1 MKSLV
6 LKDLFN
12 IGHNAKSM
20 LFILVVFAVALIPFS
35 GVEGYIF
42 VCAILCSMMIVTTFS
57 FDDSSKWTR
66 YAMIMP
72 VSKKELV
79 AGKFMVLAIF
89 CAIGSLFG
97 LIIGFIGGL
106 ITDKIV
112 LDIVGI
118 GELLFLTLVAWVIS
132 LIFGSMSIPLVFKF
146 GAEKGRVL
154 LLVSFLIP
162 AGICFGIYQLLT
174 MLGSCIDRPDCI
186 YSSLLLTASG
196 VGMVLCD
203 VSNQLSH
210 FCKARA
216 LISIGR
222 YLYGK
227 QKI

>member
-79 AGKFMVLAIF
+79 AGKFMVL
-89 CAIGSLFG
+89 
-97 LIIGFIGGL
+97 
-106 ITDKIV
+106 D
-112 LDIVGI
+112 
-118 GELLFLTLVAWVIS
+118 LLRHWQ
-132 LIFGSMSIPLVFKF
+132 PLWADYWFY
-146 GAEKGRVL
+146 RW
-154 LLVSFLIP
+154 P
-162 AGICFGIYQLLT
+162 NHT
-174 MLGSCIDRPDCI
+174 
-186 YSSLLLTASG
+186 
-196 VGMVLCD
+196 
-203 VSNQLSH
+203 
-210 FCKARA
+210 
-216 LISIGR
+216 
-222 YLYGK
+222 
-227 QKI
+227 

>member
-97 LIIGFIGGL
+97 LIIGFLG
-106 ITDKIV
+106 
-112 LDIVGI
+112 
-118 GELLFLTLVAWVIS
+118 AWVIS

-174 MLGSCIDRPDCI
+174 MLGVALTDQIVFI
-186 YSSLLLTASG
+186 LLCCSPL
-196 VGMVLCD
+196 L
-203 VSNQLSH
+203 
-210 FCKARA
+210 A
-216 LISIGR
+216 LAWCYVMYQISYRIFV
-222 YLYGK
+222 K
-227 QKI
+227 QEL

>member
-1 MKSLV
+1 MKSLI

-20 LFILVVFAVALIPFS
+20 LFILVVFAIALIPFS

-57 FDDSSKWTR
+57 FDDNSKWTR

-79 AGKFMVLAIF
+79 VGKFVVLAIF
-89 CAIGSLFG
+89 CAVGSLFG
-97 LIIGFIGGL
+97 LVIGSIGGFAMRK
-106 ITDKIV
+106 ITFD
-112 LDIVGI
+112 LAGI
-118 GELLFLTLVAWVIS
+118 GELLFLALAAWVIS

-174 MLGSCIDRPDCI
+174 ILGVELTDQLVFILCAVLR
-186 YSSLLLTASG
+186 SLHWRGA
-196 VGMVLCD
+196 M
-203 VSNQLSH
+203 
-210 FCKARA
+210 
-216 LISIGR
+216 
-222 YLYGK
+222 
-227 QKI
+227 

>member
-1 MKSLV
+1 MKSLI

-20 LFILVVFAVALIPFS
+20 LFILVVFAIALIPFS

-57 FDDSSKWTR
+57 FDNNSKWTR

-79 AGKFMVLAIF
+79 VGKFVVLTIF
-89 CAIGSLFG
+89 CAVGSLFG
-97 LIIGFIGGL
+97 LVIGSIGGFAMRK
-106 ITDKIV
+106 ITFD
-112 LDIVGI
+112 LAGI
-118 GELLFLTLVAWVIS
+118 GELLFLALAAWVIS

-162 AGICFGIYQLLT
+162 AGICFGIYQLLAI
-174 MLGSCIDRPDCI
+174 LGVELTDQLVFI
-186 YSSLLLTASG
+186 LLCCSPL
-196 VGMVLCD
+196 L
-203 VSNQLSH
+203 
-210 FCKARA
+210 A
-216 LISIGR
+216 LAWCYVMYQISYYIFTR
-222 YLYGK
+222 
-227 QKI
+227 QEF

>member
-79 AGKFMVLAIF
+79 AGKFMVLL
-89 CAIGSLFG
+89 SS
-97 LIIGFIGGL
+97 
-106 ITDKIV
+106 V
-112 LDIVGI
+112 
-118 GELLFLTLVAWVIS
+118 
-132 LIFGSMSIPLVFKF
+132 PLAAFWADYWF
-146 GAEKGRVL
+146 YRW
-154 LLVSFLIP
+154 P
-162 AGICFGIYQLLT
+162 NHT
-174 MLGSCIDRPDCI
+174 
-186 YSSLLLTASG
+186 
-196 VGMVLCD
+196 
-203 VSNQLSH
+203 
-210 FCKARA
+210 
-216 LISIGR
+216 
-222 YLYGK
+222 
-227 QKI
+227 

>member
-57 FDDSSKWTR
+57 FDDSSKW
-66 YAMIMP
+66 
-72 VSKKELV
+72 
-79 AGKFMVLAIF
+79 
-89 CAIGSLFG
+89 
-97 LIIGFIGGL
+97 IIGFIGGL
-106 ITDKIV
+106 ITHKIV

-118 GELLFLTLVAWVIS
+118 GELLFLTLGAWVIS

-174 MLGSCIDRPDCI
+174 MLGVALTDQIVFI
-186 YSSLLLTASG
+186 LLCCSPL
-196 VGMVLCD
+196 L
-203 VSNQLSH
+203 
-210 FCKARA
+210 A
-216 LISIGR
+216 LAWCYVMYQISYRIFV
-222 YLYGK
+222 K
-227 QKI
+227 QEL